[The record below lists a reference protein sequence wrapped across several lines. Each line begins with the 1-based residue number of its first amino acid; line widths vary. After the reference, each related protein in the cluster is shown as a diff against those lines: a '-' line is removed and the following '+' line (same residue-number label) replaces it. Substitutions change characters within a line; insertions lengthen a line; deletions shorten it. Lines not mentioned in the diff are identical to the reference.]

1 VARPRSASVGAT
13 FTITRPDSFTYD
25 KRTDLQDIFQT
36 YRNGSNIEVKNA
48 HVKAL
53 ALLEGSMRYGTWNII
68 WNRYSEL
75 MKRQHSLAEYDQK
88 LVYNLR
94 SLICDAVRRQTAQ
107 LLSNPDTV
115 LDAGLAAD
123 EMFFATNDEDKRRR
137 KRLHKVG

>member
-1 VARPRSASVGAT
+1 
-13 FTITRPDSFTYD
+13 
-25 KRTDLQDIFQT
+25 
-36 YRNGSNIEVKNA
+36 
-48 HVKAL
+48 
-53 ALLEGSMRYGTWNII
+53 MRYGTWNII